1 MPQVCSFLGCNP
13 SSTLTFDEG
22 DHSNK
27 SCAEST
33 HTFMFQP
40 GNYIWPFRGFKTAG
54 SNSRADGPINDGQ
67 DTATNLK
74 SLSAHEIK
82 HSWLERDFSA
92 LTLLMWNLGCYYL
105 LMLVFSH
112 TKSIF
117 KTHITL
123 VSLIKAS
130 IFCNILCYNI
140 KQRPTAPLWVIIYP
154 WS

>member
-82 HSWLERDFSA
+82 HSWLERLFLPLHFWCEIWVA
-92 LTLLMWNLGCYYL
+92 IICLCLYFHILR
-105 LMLVFSH
+105 VFSKL
-112 TKSIF
+112 KSY
-117 KTHITL
+117 KGL
-123 VSLIKAS
+123 LY

-140 KQRPTAPLWVIIYP
+140 KQRQTVSLRVIIYP